1 MYLPLLKK
9 TAVLLNK
16 EDHMEFIIKNTT
28 VDQMSAILT
37 MLQTDYDDV
46 GVDVNKDT
54 MLVDRVTITLN
65 SD

>member
-1 MYLPLLKK
+1 MYLPLLKE

>member
-1 MYLPLLKK
+1 MLAPLLKE